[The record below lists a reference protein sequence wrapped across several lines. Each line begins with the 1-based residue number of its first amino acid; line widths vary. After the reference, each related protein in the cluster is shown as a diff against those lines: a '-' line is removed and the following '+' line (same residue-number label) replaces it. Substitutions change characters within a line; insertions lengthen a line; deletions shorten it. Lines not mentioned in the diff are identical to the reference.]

1 MEAVKYRRLGEV
13 LLELGMIEED
23 LLKHALKLQKM
34 SGERLGVILV
44 RQGMLTEQQLLQA
57 LKIQLEVPIID
68 LSKEPP
74 DPKMSMVL
82 PKSIAQRHEVVP
94 VRKEEGS
101 LYLAMK
107 DPMDFIAVEE
117 VKAATRLRVIPML
130 ADCEGVNRALQ
141 ELYGREGVAKAIEEM
156 EKSQT
161 QRLSAYKE
169 EDSSNAPTIRL
180 VNSLFERAAIEHA
193 SDIHLEPREN
203 ELAVRMR
210 IDGVLHSILNVPA
223 NLQCSVISRIKVI
236 GGMNTTEHRI
246 PQDGRASLSFQDQTI
261 DLRISTLP
269 VVYGEKVVIRL
280 LNQSQSLLN
289 YQGIGLFGSDLEKYK
304 ILLKRRSGVVIM
316 AGPTGS
322 GKTSTLY
329 TMIQELN
336 QEGVNL
342 VTLEDPV
349 EYHIKGINQVPINEK
364 VGMTFT
370 GGLRA
375 ILRQDPDIIAVGEIR
390 DGETAGIAMQAA
402 LTGHL
407 VLSTIHTN
415 DAVST
420 IDRLKDIGVEPYL
433 IAGAIN
439 GIISQRLVRRIC
451 INCKESYEPGKE
463 EREIL
468 GIDSKEQVTF
478 YRGKGCPH
486 CFHTG
491 YRGRIGVFEILVMNE
506 RLRYGIMEGKSRK
519 ELLEALKE
527 PGYVSIRENC
537 KRLVLGGVTT
547 VDEARNTIDSMES
560 QGVPCNS

>member
-1 MEAVKYRRLGEV
+1 
-13 LLELGMIEED
+13 
-23 LLKHALKLQKM
+23 
-34 SGERLGVILV
+34 
-44 RQGMLTEQQLLQA
+44 MLFR
-57 LKIQLEVPIID
+57 
-68 LSKEPP
+68 S
-74 DPKMSMVL
+74 
-82 PKSIAQRHEVVP
+82 
-94 VRKEEGS
+94 
-101 LYLAMK
+101 
-107 DPMDFIAVEE
+107 
-117 VKAATRLRVIPML
+117 
-130 ADCEGVNRALQ
+130 
-141 ELYGREGVAKAIEEM
+141 
-156 EKSQT
+156 
-161 QRLSAYKE
+161 
-169 EDSSNAPTIRL
+169 
-180 VNSLFERAAIEHA
+180 RAAIEHA

-375 ILRQDPDIIAVGEIR
+375 ILRQDPDIIAEI
-390 DGETAGIAMQAA
+390 
-402 LTGHL
+402 
-407 VLSTIHTN
+407 
-415 DAVST
+415 
-420 IDRLKDIGVEPYL
+420 
-433 IAGAIN
+433 
-439 GIISQRLVRRIC
+439 
-451 INCKESYEPGKE
+451 
-463 EREIL
+463 
-468 GIDSKEQVTF
+468 
-478 YRGKGCPH
+478 
-486 CFHTG
+486 
-491 YRGRIGVFEILVMNE
+491 GRAHV
-506 RLRYGIMEGKSRK
+506 
-519 ELLEALKE
+519 
-527 PGYVSIRENC
+527 
-537 KRLVLGGVTT
+537 
-547 VDEARNTIDSMES
+547 
-560 QGVPCNS
+560 

>member
-1 MEAVKYRRLGEV
+1 M
-13 LLELGMIEED
+13 
-23 LLKHALKLQKM
+23 
-34 SGERLGVILV
+34 
-44 RQGMLTEQQLLQA
+44 
-57 LKIQLEVPIID
+57 
-68 LSKEPP
+68 
-74 DPKMSMVL
+74 
-82 PKSIAQRHEVVP
+82 
-94 VRKEEGS
+94 
-101 LYLAMK
+101 
-107 DPMDFIAVEE
+107 
-117 VKAATRLRVIPML
+117 
-130 ADCEGVNRALQ
+130 
-141 ELYGREGVAKAIEEM
+141 
-156 EKSQT
+156 
-161 QRLSAYKE
+161 
-169 EDSSNAPTIRL
+169 
-180 VNSLFERAAIEHA
+180 
-193 SDIHLEPREN
+193 
-203 ELAVRMR
+203 
-210 IDGVLHSILNVPA
+210 
-223 NLQCSVISRIKVI
+223 
-236 GGMNTTEHRI
+236 
-246 PQDGRASLSFQDQTI
+246 
-261 DLRISTLP
+261 
-269 VVYGEKVVIRL
+269 IRL